1 MSSAKKLKKQ
11 LMEDII
17 TYDIIS
23 YTDEEGKVVE
33 LVEVTLV
40 DKVIDVHM
48 DIREVN
54 VGLIANKILEEN
66 LYP

>member
-1 MSSAKKLKKQ
+1 MSSTKKLKKQ

-17 TYDIIS
+17 TYDVIS
-23 YTDEEGKVVE
+23 YKDEEGKLVE